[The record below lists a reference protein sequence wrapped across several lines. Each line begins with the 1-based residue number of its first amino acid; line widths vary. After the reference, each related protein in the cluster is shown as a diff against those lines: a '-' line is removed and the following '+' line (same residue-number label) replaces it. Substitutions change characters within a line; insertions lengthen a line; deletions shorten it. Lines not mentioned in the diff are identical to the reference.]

1 MNYELTKHAQKA
13 LEERGIQIEWL
24 ERTFRGVR
32 HKFLIFNPANHAFES
47 IKRKN

>member
-24 ERTFRGVR
+24 ERTLSAPECEIPLKEQLVSVG
-32 HKFLIFNPANHAFES
+32 FLV
-47 IKRKN
+47 